1 MGPVHCSICW
11 RGILRRSEGFLIIF
25 GILHLCFLCFS
36 AASSFGRV
44 LCNKGNSNS
53 INCSG
58 LYGMIVLLANSWRF
72 VSSSFHFPD
81 DMVGYALYPSHSKPA
96 WLEALLTDKFFVACS
111 NHLELRKNESNI
123 FCIDCSKSI
132 CQHCLPN
139 HRSHRLL
146 QVRRYVY
153 HDVIRLLDLQKLLDC
168 SLVQTYIIN
177 SAKVVFLNQRPQSRP
192 AKGLV
197 NSCQTCDRSLQEA
210 YCYCSVSCKVNAV
223 LNKEKDLS
231 TLLYHCSSL
240 PFPDIFYYSPREIS
254 SKDGK
259 LAEIG
264 EELSASSMLEETCS
278 GSNANDV
285 RWMLTCSEI
294 DMPLVK
300 KICRRVAAP
309 HSIARPSTSRRKGVP
324 HRSPIY

>member
-1 MGPVHCSICW
+1 
-11 RGILRRSEGFLIIF
+11 
-25 GILHLCFLCFS
+25 
-36 AASSFGRV
+36 
-44 LCNKGNSNS
+44 
-53 INCSG
+53 
-58 LYGMIVLLANSWRF
+58 
-72 VSSSFHFPD
+72 
-81 DMVGYALYPSHSKPA
+81 MVGYALCPSLPKPT
-96 WLEALLTDKFFVACS
+96 WLETLLTDKFFVPCS
-111 NHLELRKNESNI
+111 KHIEQKKNESNI

-132 CQHCLPN
+132 CQHCLPK

-177 SAKVVFLNQRPQSRP
+177 SAKVVFLNQRPQSRLP
-192 AKGLV
+192 KGLG
-197 NSCQTCDRSLQEA
+197 NSCQTCDRSLQES

-240 PFPDIFYYSPREIS
+240 PFPDIFYYSPREICY
-254 SKDGK
+254 KNRK
-259 LAEIG
+259 FAEMG
-264 EELSASSMLEETCS
+264 EEFSASSVLEETCS

-300 KICRRVAAP
+300 KTCRRLAAP
-309 HSIARPSTSRRKGVP
+309 HSIARTSTSRRKGIP

>member
-1 MGPVHCSICW
+1 M
-11 RGILRRSEGFLIIF
+11 
-25 GILHLCFLCFS
+25 
-36 AASSFGRV
+36 
-44 LCNKGNSNS
+44 
-53 INCSG
+53 
-58 LYGMIVLLANSWRF
+58 
-72 VSSSFHFPD
+72 
-81 DMVGYALYPSHSKPA
+81 
-96 WLEALLTDKFFVACS
+96 
-111 NHLELRKNESNI
+111 
-123 FCIDCSKSI
+123 
-132 CQHCLPN
+132 
-139 HRSHRLL
+139 
-146 QVRRYVY
+146 
-153 HDVIRLLDLQKLLDC
+153 
-168 SLVQTYIIN
+168 
-177 SAKVVFLNQRPQSRP
+177 
-192 AKGLV
+192 
-197 NSCQTCDRSLQEA
+197 
-210 YCYCSVSCKVNAV
+210 

-240 PFPDIFYYSPREIS
+240 PFPDIFDFSPREIS

-259 LAEIG
+259 LAEIR

>member
-1 MGPVHCSICW
+1 
-11 RGILRRSEGFLIIF
+11 
-25 GILHLCFLCFS
+25 
-36 AASSFGRV
+36 
-44 LCNKGNSNS
+44 
-53 INCSG
+53 
-58 LYGMIVLLANSWRF
+58 
-72 VSSSFHFPD
+72 
-81 DMVGYALYPSHSKPA
+81 MVGYALYPSHSKPA
-96 WLEALLTDKFFVACS
+96 WLEALLTDKFFVSCS
-111 NHLELRKNESNI
+111 KHLELKKNESNI

-132 CQHCLPN
+132 CQHCVPN

-168 SLVQTYIIN
+168 SLVQ
-177 SAKVVFLNQRPQSRP
+177 RPQSRP
-192 AKGLV
+192 AKGLA
-197 NSCQTCDRSLQEA
+197 NSCETCDRSLQEA

-240 PFPDIFYYSPREIS
+240 PFPDIFDDSPREFI

-259 LAEIG
+259 IAEIG

-309 HSIARPSTSRRKGVP
+309 HSIARPPTSRRKGIP
-324 HRSPIY
+324 HRSPIS